1 MPEEDLRGSWQSFTQ
16 SCHLVVRQACMSWG
30 ILPCGP
36 PQEDGLL
43 ESPLVKELMPGHPA
57 KVLLSLLFWRQ
68 EEWNIMNPVSD
79 SLLFIV
85 LHIGLLHRVLLVE
98 TLVLTRKTSETTARE
113 SKTPELLCLLGT
125 PPPPYLQTVCWQQ
138 RLGLC
143 LPSSGNIPRRC

>member
-1 MPEEDLRGSWQSFTQ
+1 
-16 SCHLVVRQACMSWG
+16 MSWG

-85 LHIGLLHRVLLVE
+85 LHIGLLRRVLLVE
-98 TLVLTRKTSETTARE
+98 TLVLKEKLQRPLPENPRHPSFCASLGHPHLLIFRQSVD
-113 SKTPELLCLLGT
+113 SKGWVSA
-125 PPPPYLQTVCWQQ
+125 YLPQEISPGVASTY
-138 RLGLC
+138 
-143 LPSSGNIPRRC
+143 